1 MREQTM
7 LRRLSPL
14 LALALLVAMAL
25 TACATSSVA
34 RAPAMPSIS
43 ATLQPTKVAVK
54 AGDTGFCNIVSPAEF
69 TRVSGD
75 RATQV
80 TPGATEDSLT
90 QLQEVFCIYADA
102 SDPQQLVEQGTI
114 NFERANDA
122 QAAAA
127 VFQTLKQSFAGV
139 NDVPGVGD
147 GAFSGTPGGL
157 GSGAGIGLIVVSG
170 PLLLYLSVGG
180 DPATVTRVTRQL
192 AALVLSRVE

>member
-1 MREQTM
+1 MREWTAP
-7 LRRLSPL
+7 RGVSPL
-14 LALALLVAMAL
+14 LTLALLVAMAL
-25 TACATSSVA
+25 TACATSSVS
-34 RAPAMPSIS
+34 RAPATPSKS
-43 ATLQPTKVAVK
+43 PTPQPTKVAVK

-69 TRVSGD
+69 TRVSGY

-80 TPGATEDSLT
+80 TPGATADSLT
-90 QLQEVFCIYADA
+90 QLQEVFCIYTDA

-114 NFERANDA
+114 NFERAGDA

-127 VFQTLKQSFAGV
+127 VFQKLEQSFTGV
-139 NDVPGVGD
+139 SDVQGIGD

-157 GSGAGIGLIVVSG
+157 GSGAGTGLIVVSG

-192 AALVLSRVE
+192 AALVLSRVA